1 MSPLAAAA
9 AAFRSKEADIRSRQF
24 PVASRQLTVQRKK
37 DLLKAK
43 DRRASKALIRPENA
57 DAIINLIPADES
69 QTLHAITCGDFIFC
83 NLITR
88 LVERHGPPPKLTVC
102 TLSLSLKNCESLA
115 AMMTAHPDLIFH
127 LVLSHYFQSTNKEIF
142 ISLEKLVAET
152 FPDRCT
158 VTVGRSHCKITIL
171 EYEQPI
177 IIETSANLRSSNNL
191 EQLVISRGRELADF
205 HLEWIEELRLLS
217 VAEKS

>member
-9 AAFRSKEADIRSRQF
+9 AAFRSREADLRASRF
-24 PVASRQLTVQRKK
+24 PVDSRNRLIARTIR
-37 DLLKAK
+37 LRAK
-43 DRRASKALIRPENA
+43 DRAASKALIRPENA
-57 DAIINLIPADES
+57 DAIIDLIPADES

-102 TLSLSLKNCESLA
+102 SLSLSLKNCEALA

-158 VTVGRSHCKITIL
+158 VTVGHSHCKVTIL
-171 EYEQPI
+171 DYAEQPI

-191 EQLVISRGRELADF
+191 EQMVISRGRYLADF
-205 HLEWIEELRLLS
+205 HLEWIEEFR
-217 VAEKS
+217 VANAEKS